1 MRTKAKVTIRL
12 PLFAKNIVAKKQ
24 KKSSLLFKYKLK
36 VFSIKIES
44 ENKVYQTQRFKKQ
57 QTNILKNKQ

>member
-1 MRTKAKVTIRL
+1 MRTKIVIRL

-24 KKSSLLFKYKLK
+24 KKNSLLFKYKLK

-44 ENKVYQTQRFKKQ
+44 QSKFYQTQRFKKQ